1 MKWFRTLTPLCVLA
15 LAATCSQAQFYK
27 LHNADI
33 GGSAIGQFT
42 TPVTIN
48 NPAIVQNTSDTFGG
62 EFTLRDH
69 PVAWAG
75 IELNYAYTE
84 FNETY
89 SFTGNGINSTS
100 YTNKIR
106 TDAHE
111 ATAGYLFHPHFRK
124 LQPFVTIGGGSIDF
138 VAQPVGHDQWRGTG
152 LVELGFDI
160 PTSNPHM
167 GFRVQGRSLI
177 YRAPNFSQPL
187 LASKSWVVTD
197 EPSFGAWYRF

>member
-1 MKWFRTLTPLCVLA
+1 MNLLRTLAPLCALTLA
-15 LAATCSQAQFYK
+15 SAANAQIYK

-42 TPVTIN
+42 TPLTVT
-48 NPAIVQNTSDTFGG
+48 NPNVLQNTSNTFGG

-89 SFTGNGINSTS
+89 SSPGNAIVNGP
-100 YTNKIR
+100 YYQKVR

-111 ATAGYLFHPHFRK
+111 ATAAYLFHPHFRK
-124 LQPFVTIGGGSIDF
+124 LQPFIAIGGGAMDF
-138 VAQPVGHDQWRGTG
+138 DPQVPRGKNQWRSAG
-152 LVELGFDI
+152 LVEVGFDI

-167 GFRVQGRSLI
+167 GFRIQGRSLI
-177 YRAPNFSQPL
+177 YRAPNFYQPAF
-187 LASKSWVVTD
+187 ASKSWVSTE